1 MLNLVFGGDG
11 QRKYLTQDERNAI
24 LARAAQESPTV
35 YTFCMVLAVT
45 GCRISEA
52 LALTLRSV
60 DRSSQCII
68 IESLKKR
75 RKGIYRAVPAPQEL
89 VKLIHKVHRRDDAGD
104 DSLLWTWSRMTAW
117 RKVTAIMHA
126 VGISGLQATAKGFRH
141 GFGVSAIHSGVPLN
155 MVQKWMGHTDISTTA
170 IYTGAV
176 GREER
181 EIASRMWNE
190 GSSQRRRAR
199 RSPSTLSGRSYE
211 ALHP

>member
-1 MLNLVFGGDG
+1 MLNMVYGNEG
-11 QRKYLTQDERNAI
+11 QRKYLTQEE
-24 LARAAQESPTV
+24 RAAVLAYAAREAPET

-52 LALTLRSV
+52 LALTLRSI
-60 DRSSQCII
+60 DLRSQCII

-75 RKGIYRAVPAPQEL
+75 KRGIYRAVPAPLEL
-89 VKLIHKVHRRDDAGD
+89 VKLIHKVHGRGRGAD

-117 RKVTAIMHA
+117 RKVNAIMQA
-126 VGISGLQATAKGFRH
+126 VGIKGMQATAKGFRH

-176 GREER
+176 GREEL
-181 EIASRMWNE
+181 EIASRMW
-190 GSSQRRRAR
+190 GSRPRQRSRRQIGLKGVTG
-199 RSPSTLSGRSYE
+199 TLGSAWQS
-211 ALHP
+211 